1 MSPQLDKFNREKWAD
16 LEGLLRGYVYDHPE
30 TQLYVVTGPLL
41 NDSLAKIERG
51 VNKVSIPNYFYKVAL
66 DLKNKKAIA
75 FIMPNAAI
83 PYPLSSYAVTI
94 NEVEEVTGI
103 NFFYQL
109 ADSLEGILE
118 RQKNIADWVPEK
130 QKDDVDPVYPPSL
143 PPRTF
148 NTVMAKQFMGTNKNV
163 NIIGTVVSGRTSSK
177 GNLMFNLDKKYP
189 NNIFTVFILKRNIIN
204 FTYDPLEEWL
214 GKQITLKGTISDF
227 SGKPAMTIEKEEAV
241 KISPNGKMMLVIG
254 DE

>member
-83 PYPLSSYAVTI
+83 P
-94 NEVEEVTGI
+94 
-103 NFFYQL
+103 
-109 ADSLEGILE
+109 
-118 RQKNIADWVPEK
+118 
-130 QKDDVDPVYPPSL
+130 
-143 PPRTF
+143 
-148 NTVMAKQFMGTNKNV
+148 
-163 NIIGTVVSGRTSSK
+163 
-177 GNLMFNLDKKYP
+177 
-189 NNIFTVFILKRNIIN
+189 
-204 FTYDPLEEWL
+204 
-214 GKQITLKGTISDF
+214 
-227 SGKPAMTIEKEEAV
+227 
-241 KISPNGKMMLVIG
+241 
-254 DE
+254 